1 MIHLFNI
8 PAIAKIIAAHGNY
21 STNYAM
27 QRIHYILR
35 NHPGIRSYQIQN
47 NKNII
52 RLFDQQGVD
61 EIVELEQNS
70 RRKTPARTY
79 QGRIREDSI

>member
-1 MIHLFNI
+1 MIRLFNI
-8 PAIAKIIAAHGNY
+8 PSIAKIIAEHGNY
-21 STNYAM
+21 SVNYAM
-27 QRIHYILR
+27 QRIYYILR

-61 EIVELEQNS
+61 EIVELEQGYARKAPTRTHHS
-70 RRKTPARTY
+70 RMRDDE
-79 QGRIREDSI
+79 I